1 MSGSPKTLDSRRRIE
16 FHWCPSHEGIE
27 WDDLVDKDAKRVA
40 GLPMERDEC
49 SLAHARHLLAV
60 QLKADW
66 REEYRH

>member
-1 MSGSPKTLDSRRRIE
+1 
-16 FHWCPSHEGIE
+16 
-27 WDDLVDKDAKRVA
+27 
-40 GLPMERDEC
+40 MERDEC